1 MAEVPEC
8 CPNCLACV
16 WCTGWQETSHNN
28 YFISVLLNR
37 ARIFRRCASPLN
49 NSIIA
54 GLVLW
59 SMKAILPWSI
69 LVGTD
74 IRCGSPPVAGVPLAS
89 HKPLPRPQPRHLPF
103 PVWMLIWIA
112 QKQPVHGP
120 WLAAV
125 YAAIQPVPHSGH
137 HCLLPGWPGQ
147 QHRWLS
153 ADKWAWEMK
162 AVGRV
167 GCEAGAPVSQYVLGE
182 DVNSR
187 GRDNVQCHHQWC
199 QSVLD
204 VSSPIVQQWFQCV
217 YEQQLRKKFRNEW

>member
-89 HKPLPRPQPRHLPF
+89 HKPLPRPQPRHLPL

-112 QKQPVHGP
+112 QKQPVDRP

-137 HCLLPGWPGQ
+137 HCLLP
-147 QHRWLS
+147 WLTRAAAPLTICRQVGLRDEGS
-153 ADKWAWEMK
+153 GKGGLWSWCPSVTVCAW
-162 AVGRV
+162 RR
-167 GCEAGAPVSQYVLGE
+167 C
-182 DVNSR
+182 
-187 GRDNVQCHHQWC
+187 
-199 QSVLD
+199 
-204 VSSPIVQQWFQCV
+204 
-217 YEQQLRKKFRNEW
+217 EQQG